1 MATNNGPALRVFAP
15 AKVNLFLHVGDKRP
29 DGFHDLE
36 SLVVFA
42 RAGDALS
49 FAPADDLSL
58 AIMGPFAAGLSA
70 GEDNLV
76 LKAGRALAR
85 AAGSTKGA
93 RIALT
98 KNLPVASGIGGGS
111 SDAAATLRGLNA
123 LWGAGLADDDLRRIG
138 AELGSDIPVCIR
150 PEPAWMA
157 GRGEKVAMLS
167 GIPDL
172 PMVLVNPGV
181 GVPTGAVFRAL
192 TARRGTGLPLPGPMA
207 DGAALI
213 DYLQTTVN
221 DLEAPAR
228 AVAPAIGAVLD
239 ALAAAP
245 GAMLARMSGSGAT
258 CFALFGSEP
267 AAAAAAAALR
277 AAHPDWWTAAG

>member
-1 MATNNGPALRVFAP
+1 MRIFAP
-15 AKVNLFLHVGDKRP
+15 AKVNLFLHVGKKRP

-58 AIMGPFAAGLSA
+58 AIKGPFAAGLSA

-76 LKAGRALAR
+76 LKAGRALAA
-85 AAGSTKGA
+85 AAGCAKGA

-111 SDAAATLRGLNA
+111 SDAAAALRGLNA
-123 LWGAGLADDDLRRIG
+123 LWGTGLTDDDLRRIG
-138 AELGSDIPVCIR
+138 AELGSDIPVCVR

-167 GIPDL
+167 GIPAL
-172 PMVLVNPGV
+172 ALVLVNPGV
-181 GVPTGAVFRAL
+181 GVPTGKVFGAL
-192 TARRGTGLPLPGPMA
+192 TARRGTGLPPPGPMA
-207 DGAALI
+207 DGGALI
-213 DYLQTTVN
+213 AYLQTTAN

-228 AVAPAIGAVLD
+228 GLAPAIGEVLD

-245 GAMLARMSGSGAT
+245 GALIARMSGSGAT
-258 CFALFGSEP
+258 CFALFGSDAEAK
-267 AAAAAAAALR
+267 AAAAAIS
-277 AAHPDWWTAAG
+277 AAHPLWWTAAG